1 MVKVLI
7 KKLDPTVELPAY
19 KTLGASGMDLIAF
32 IKDPIKIK
40 PKTSYLVP
48 TGISVAF
55 SQEYEIQIR
64 PRSGLAAKKNISI
77 LNTPGTI
84 DSDYRGEIK
93 VILFNHSNENF
104 TINNG
109 DRIAQMVLTPIIKME
124 LEETNNL
131 PEINKGGEWF
141 RLNRKM
147 KVDLNKSQIERFSRQ
162 LVLKNI
168 GANGQKKIL
177 STKILVVGVG
187 GLGCPAAESL
197 VRAGIGTIGLIDNDI
212 VNLSNIHRQSLFN
225 SKDIKKSKVSVA
237 AKKLKEIN
245 PNTKIKTYKS
255 RLTKNNIENIIK
267 NYEIIIDGSDNFKT
281 KFLINDYCIKLKKK
295 LITGAI
301 SKFDGHVFTFDF
313 RDKKTASLKSF
324 YQENEISDDIFNC
337 EFDGVL
343 GTTASI
349 VGTTQ
354 ANEAL
359 KMIMNIGQSLKNQ
372 ILIIDLLNLN
382 FRKVKF
388 KKK

>member
-1 MVKVLI
+1 
-7 KKLDPTVELPAY
+7 
-19 KTLGASGMDLIAF
+19 
-32 IKDPIKIK
+32 
-40 PKTSYLVP
+40 
-48 TGISVAF
+48 
-55 SQEYEIQIR
+55 
-64 PRSGLAAKKNISI
+64 
-77 LNTPGTI
+77 
-84 DSDYRGEIK
+84 
-93 VILFNHSNENF
+93 
-104 TINNG
+104 
-109 DRIAQMVLTPIIKME
+109 
-124 LEETNNL
+124 
-131 PEINKGGEWF
+131 
-141 RLNRKM
+141 M
-147 KVDLNKSQIERFSRQ
+147 KVNLTKSQIERFSRQ

-177 STKILVVGVG
+177 STKILIVGVG

-212 VNLSNIHRQSLFN
+212 VNLSNIHRQSLFS
-225 SKDIKKSKVSVA
+225 SKDIKKSKVNVA

-255 RLTKNNIENIIK
+255 RLTKNNIKNIIK

-313 RDKKTASLKSF
+313 RDKKTASLKNF
-324 YQENEISDDIFNC
+324 YQEKKISDDILNC

-343 GTTASI
+343 GTTAAI

-359 KMIMNIGQSLKNQ
+359 KMIMEIGQNLKNQ

>member
-1 MVKVLI
+1 M
-7 KKLDPTVELPAY
+7 
-19 KTLGASGMDLIAF
+19 
-32 IKDPIKIK
+32 KI
-40 PKTSYLVP
+40 
-48 TGISVAF
+48 
-55 SQEYEIQIR
+55 
-64 PRSGLAAKKNISI
+64 
-77 LNTPGTI
+77 
-84 DSDYRGEIK
+84 
-93 VILFNHSNENF
+93 
-104 TINNG
+104 
-109 DRIAQMVLTPIIKME
+109 
-124 LEETNNL
+124 
-131 PEINKGGEWF
+131 
-141 RLNRKM
+141 
-147 KVDLNKSQIERFSRQ
+147 DLNKSQIERFSRQ

-212 VNLSNIHRQSLFN
+212 INLSNIHRQSLFN

-255 RLTKNNIENIIK
+255 RLTKKNIENIIK

-281 KFLINDYCIKLKKK
+281 KFLINDYCIKLKKR

-324 YQENEISDDIFNC
+324 YQEKKISDNIFNC

-388 KKK
+388 KKIA